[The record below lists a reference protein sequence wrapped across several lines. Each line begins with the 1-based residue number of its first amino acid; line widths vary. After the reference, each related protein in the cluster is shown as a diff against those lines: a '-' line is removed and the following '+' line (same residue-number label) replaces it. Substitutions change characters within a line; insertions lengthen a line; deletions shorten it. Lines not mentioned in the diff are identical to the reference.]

1 MLRQPAVSATTNVWG
16 GGPVAF
22 GERVQSEGDI
32 QEAGQP
38 GLVGAVWRK
47 STWSAYNG
55 NCVEVATLRAGL
67 VAVRDTK
74 DAGCGP
80 TLTFHPE
87 AWSSFISALKNG
99 SLPI

>member
-1 MLRQPAVSATTNVWG
+1 M
-16 GGPVAF
+16 AF
-22 GERVQSEGDI
+22 GERVQSDGDS
-32 QEAGQP
+32 QEAGRA

-87 AWSSFISALKNG
+87 AWGSFISTVKNG
-99 SLPI
+99 DLPI

>member
-1 MLRQPAVSATTNVWG
+1 
-16 GGPVAF
+16 VAF
-22 GERVQSEGDI
+22 GERVQSDGDS
-32 QEAGQP
+32 QEAGQA

-87 AWSSFISALKNG
+87 AWGSFVSALKNG
-99 SLPI
+99 DLPI